1 MATLKKKYHVT
12 LRQFHPDKVGD
23 VGLEKTQMVTAE
35 MVRFERWREAE
46 AFAMLELGTK
56 AWTSR

>member
-1 MATLKKKYHVT
+1 MT